1 MPEDFNPELL
11 QQDLGQ
17 VPVSP
22 QGLGYGELNPPTQ
35 ETQAEGVVVQS
46 PEEPQQIMTEYGIS
60 EEKLEEIR
68 ENVTR
73 EIERAD
79 NYYEEEIEP
88 MVIKRHKVYE
98 SDAQYYRRKYPHL
111 TNISDVTASD
121 FHDTVEW
128 AIPSL
133 IKVFFGNEDICK
145 LQGANSEQDEKAAA
159 AHSELIKY
167 QLERCNDGFL
177 VFYDWI
183 KNSLIDNLG
192 IVKCYWEREETVD
205 TKTIVLS
212 QGELLQLQ
220 LNPRVTITNVEQKAP
235 DVF

>member
-1 MPEDFNPELL
+1 M
-11 QQDLGQ
+11 
-17 VPVSP
+17 
-22 QGLGYGELNPPTQ
+22 
-35 ETQAEGVVVQS
+35 
-46 PEEPQQIMTEYGIS
+46 
-60 EEKLEEIR
+60 EEIR
-68 ENVTR
+68 ENIKK

-88 MVIKRHKVYE
+88 EVIRRHKIYE
-98 SDAQYYRRKYPHL
+98 SDSKYYKDKFPAL

-145 LQGANSEQDEKAAA
+145 LQGVNSEQDERAAA

-177 VFYDWI
+177 IFYDWI

-192 IVKCYWEREETVD
+192 IVKCYWERES
-205 TKTIVLS
+205 TIESKQLVVS
-212 QGELLQLQ
+212 PQELM
-220 LNPRVTITNVEQKAP
+220 TM
-235 DVF
+235 